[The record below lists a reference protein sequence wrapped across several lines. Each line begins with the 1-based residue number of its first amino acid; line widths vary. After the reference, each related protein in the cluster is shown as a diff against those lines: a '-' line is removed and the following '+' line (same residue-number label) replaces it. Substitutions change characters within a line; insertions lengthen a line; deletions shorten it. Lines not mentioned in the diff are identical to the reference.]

1 MTARPGLMDPPRPIC
16 LRADD
21 STAEPR
27 VLTHPGFSSAT
38 SVCDQHPL
46 FSVSLSGFL
55 PTCPSGQ
62 SEPPSE
68 AQCLHSCHLPGHT
81 WTSTSLSVLDDL
93 AWCLEIL
100 LSDSGL
106 RYSRLGGHQTLPDST
121 PAAPWG
127 GLRAPNQEEITT
139 RERSPRPALATS
151 RLANVGLR
159 DPGNGLLLLS
169 SCCCWC

>member
-27 VLTHPGFSSAT
+27 VLTHPGFSAT

-62 SEPPSE
+62 SESPSE
-68 AQCLHSCHLPGHT
+68 AQCHHSCHLPGHT

-139 RERSPRPALATS
+139 RERSPRPALTTS